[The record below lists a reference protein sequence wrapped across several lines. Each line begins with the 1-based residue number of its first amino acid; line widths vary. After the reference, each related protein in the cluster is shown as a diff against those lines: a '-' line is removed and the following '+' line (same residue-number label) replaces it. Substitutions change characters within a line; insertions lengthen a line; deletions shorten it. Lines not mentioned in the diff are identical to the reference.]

1 MSMSAMADR
10 LEKDGKIAIDPDIH
24 YSSNYGDDW
33 PSETTSIG
41 SSIYRGLEENGRR
54 VPSDEKQF
62 ETYEAGHLLAL
73 IMDSDRDNPLFYS
86 PIGDHPKN
94 ILDLGTGQGNWAI
107 DVADMFPS
115 ASVRGVDLFPPP
127 VTWMPPNCILE
138 VDNILEPWTWNE
150 EQDLIHIRIM
160 IGSFDPSEW
169 ETVYTQCYNN
179 LRPGGWMEQLEAK
192 PFLEC
197 DDGSLPADNALRTW
211 GPNLLEC
218 GERARRPLDTMERM
232 KERFQN
238 AGFVD
243 IHEKEY
249 KWPIGPWARD
259 QKFKEAGVVNLQHWM
274 SGMEGWSMWLLT
286 KFGAPEPWSHDEVI
300 VYIAKLRAELKNPRY
315 HIYER
320 ARRVWGR
327 KPFPGEVSPVGSKKV
342 IIKTERR

>member
-1 MSMSAMADR
+1 MC
-10 LEKDGKIAIDPDIH
+10 
-24 YSSNYGDDW
+24 SSNRCSDQRR
-33 PSETTSIG
+33 ETTSIG

-54 VPSDEKQF
+54 YQTLSRKEYIVPSDEKQF

-73 IMDSDRDNPLFYS
+73 VMDSDRDNPLFYS
-86 PIGDHPKN
+86 PIGDNPTN

-115 ASVRGVDLFPPP
+115 ANVRGVDLFPPP

-138 VDNILEPWTWNE
+138 VDNIAEPWTWNE
-150 EQDLIHIRIM
+150 AQDLIHIRIM

-169 ETVYTQCYNN
+169 ERVYDQCYNN

-197 DDGSLPADNALRTW
+197 DDDSLPDDNILRTW
-211 GPNLLEC
+211 GPNLLGC
-218 GERARRPLDTMERM
+218 GERAGRPLDTMERM
-232 KERFQN
+232 KERFMN

-243 IHEKEY
+243 IHEKDY
-249 KWPIGPWARD
+249 KWPIGLWAKN
-259 QKFKEAGVVNLQHWM
+259 QKYKEAGVVNYHHWM

-286 KFGAPEPWSHDEVI
+286 KFGAPKPWSHDEVI
-300 VYIAKLRAELKNPRY
+300 VYIARLRAELKKPQY

-320 ARRVWGR
+320 ARRVWAR
-327 KPFPGEVSPVGSKKV
+327 KPFPGEVSRAPRGVF
-342 IIKTERR
+342 IKTER

>member
-1 MSMSAMADR
+1 
-10 LEKDGKIAIDPDIH
+10 
-24 YSSNYGDDW
+24 
-33 PSETTSIG
+33 
-41 SSIYRGLEENGRR
+41 
-54 VPSDEKQF
+54 
-62 ETYEAGHLLAL
+62 
-73 IMDSDRDNPLFYS
+73 
-86 PIGDHPKN
+86 
-94 ILDLGTGQGNWAI
+94 
-107 DVADMFPS
+107 
-115 ASVRGVDLFPPP
+115 
-127 VTWMPPNCILE
+127 
-138 VDNILEPWTWNE
+138 
-150 EQDLIHIRIM
+150 
-160 IGSFDPSEW
+160 
-169 ETVYTQCYNN
+169 
-179 LRPGGWMEQLEAK
+179 MEQLEAK

-197 DDGSLPADNALRTW
+197 DDGSLPVDNALRTW

-259 QKFKEAGVVNLQHWM
+259 QKYKEAGVVNLQHWM

-320 ARRVWGR
+320 A
-327 KPFPGEVSPVGSKKV
+327 
-342 IIKTERR
+342 